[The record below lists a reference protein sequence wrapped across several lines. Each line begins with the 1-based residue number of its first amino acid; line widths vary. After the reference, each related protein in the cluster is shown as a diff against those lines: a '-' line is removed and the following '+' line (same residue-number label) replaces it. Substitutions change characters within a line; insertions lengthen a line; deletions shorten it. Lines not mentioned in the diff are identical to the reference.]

1 MNIENFLNPVE
12 EVVQDSPEEL
22 EQHIIAQL
30 EPEGS
35 EDEDEHAEI
44 EPLITLTTALSS
56 LQMLRLFEE
65 QQDKGDIE
73 LQVI

>member
-1 MNIENFLNPVE
+1 MSIENFLNPAE
-12 EVVQDSPEEL
+12 KVVQNSFEEL

-35 EDEDEHAEI
+35 EDKDEHAEI
-44 EPLITLTTALSS
+44 EPLMTFTTALSS
-56 LQMLRLFEE
+56 LQMLHLFEE

-73 LQVI
+73 LIQ